1 MRNDEDLALAD
12 ANPSALEDE
21 LEGPRVTEIPL
32 VGDYFPLRLPRLD
45 RVNMKDVLWFSPHP
59 PPIESAEIP
68 SDPDEDRPSVA
79 PMAMPVVRP
88 RAEADERPRVSMLGA
103 SLNPALSLGVLG
115 ALIAAAYFVQP
126 QRHGSPIAQLA
137 LAFPD
142 RVVIDMTQP
151 PPPVAVEDLPIAD
164 EITDAPIPTIDA
176 KVPKA
181 EKTPVKLAPPTQQ
194 DSTPKH
200 SEPMPRPDLPPVEPP
215 PETKAALLPPFSASD
230 ALTAIHA
237 AAGSAASCV
246 PPSGPSTARVSV
258 TFASNGRVTQAT
270 IVSGPLMGTSEG
282 GCIARTLRTAR
293 TEPYAGPPVT
303 VHRTIHL
310 R

>member
-1 MRNDEDLALAD
+1 MSNDEDLALSDAD
-12 ANPSALEDE
+12 PSALEDE

-79 PMAMPVVRP
+79 PMAMPVVQLRT
-88 RAEADERPRVSMLGA
+88 AADEATRVSRLRA

-142 RVVIDMTQP
+142 RVVIDMTQSP
-151 PPPVAVEDLPIAD
+151 PPMAVEDLPIAN
-164 EITDAPIPTIDA
+164 EPETLPTIDA

-181 EKTPVKLAPPTQQ
+181 EKTPVKVAPPTRQ
-194 DSTPKH
+194 DATPKL

-215 PETKAALLPPFSASD
+215 PETKAALLPPFSAGD

-237 AAGSAASCV
+237 AAGSATSCV
-246 PPSGPSTARVSV
+246 PPSGPSIARVSV
-258 TFASNGRVTQAT
+258 TFASNGRVTQAM

>member
-1 MRNDEDLALAD
+1 MSNDEDLALSNAD
-12 ANPSALEDE
+12 PSPLEDE

-79 PMAMPVVRP
+79 PVAMPVVP
-88 RAEADERPRVSMLGA
+88 LRAEPDKPTRVSRLGA

-151 PPPVAVEDLPIAD
+151 PTPVAVEDLPIAD
-164 EITDAPIPTIDA
+164 QPEIPDAPIPKID
-176 KVPKA
+176 
-181 EKTPVKLAPPTQQ
+181 VKLPQAVKT
-194 DSTPKH
+194 TL
-200 SEPMPRPDLPPVEPP
+200 RPNLPPVEPP
-215 PETKAALLPPFSASD
+215 SEIQIAALPPFNAGD

-237 AAGSAASCV
+237 AAGSAAGCV
-246 PPSGPSTARVSV
+246 PTSGPSTARVSV
-258 TFASNGRVTQAT
+258 TFAPNGRVTQAT

-282 GCIARTLRTAR
+282 GCVARTLRTAR
-293 TEPYAGPPVT
+293 MEPYAGPPVT
-303 VHRTIHL
+303 VHRTIRL